1 MADSESQPET
11 PAAAQPE
18 KPVEPTAIVKT
29 LRTKEGGVRTALVNA
44 QGKFVKQP
52 KKMPEGREM
61 QRVLRNFGLDK
72 LEVGPDGRLTKSSKS
87 LVLNMTE
94 NIARIAMYSGNDG
107 KAMAAAV
114 AAYNILME
122 RMWGKNAPSDQEL
135 GALERAGVRV
145 VVLSAPELMHPEEL
159 TEEQLRPAAPVR
171 PSFAE
176 APFIEGTVVST
187 NAPQEGTSDATEG
200 TEGKG

>member
-1 MADSESQPET
+1 MADSAQPET
-11 PAAAQPE
+11 PAEVQPE
-18 KPVEPTAIVKT
+18 KPAEPVAIVKT
-29 LRTKEGGVRTALVNA
+29 LRTKDGGVRTALVNA

-52 KKMPEGREM
+52 KKMPEGREL
-61 QRVLRNFGLDK
+61 QRVMRNFGLDK
-72 LEVGPDGRLTKSSKS
+72 LEVGSDGHLTKSSKS

-94 NIARIAMYSGNDG
+94 NMARIASYSGNDG

-114 AAYNILME
+114 SAYKEIME
-122 RMWGKNAPSDQEL
+122 RMWGKNSPSDQEL

-145 VVLSAPELMHPEEL
+145 VVLTAPELMHPEPL

-176 APFIEGTVVST
+176 APFIEGEFST
-187 NAPQEGTSDATEG
+187 PKEGSDAPEG
-200 TEGKG
+200 TEG